1 MADKTSGTFNDISRL
16 SPTSNLKD
24 PTPYFARAMFKRPAT
39 SQVSIS
45 TVQCAPRRGC
55 EVSNRPDSRFSP
67 TLLFG
72 HQCQRSWP

>member
-39 SQVSIS
+39 SQVSLS
-45 TVQCAPRRGC
+45 T
-55 EVSNRPDSRFSP
+55 
-67 TLLFG
+67 
-72 HQCQRSWP
+72 